1 MEEKVIGFILK
12 TLKEKMNLSI
22 PDTASAQSTLGP
34 DGLNLESLE
43 FVELSVHV
51 EHEFGVKFS
60 DSEFETIARY
70 NLGDFARAVI
80 QKQASGNKVAA
91 GG

>member
-1 MEEKVIGFILK
+1 MEEQVIGFVLK

-22 PDTASAQSTLGP
+22 PDTASGASSLGP

-60 DSEFETIARY
+60 DAEFETIARY
-70 NLGDFARAVI
+70 NLGQFAQAVLK
-80 QKQASGNKVAA
+80 KQESGKKAAA